1 MVLWYVYGK
10 TVLLMNLVM
19 ILNIVLKNDIV
30 TIMGNVSEVWMLL
43 DVIVKTNIEALS
55 AKLGDLTCR
64 VLWCRLE
71 IDLVLL

>member
-43 DVIVKTNIEALS
+43 DVNVTTIIETLS
-55 AKLGDLTCR
+55 AKLGYPTR